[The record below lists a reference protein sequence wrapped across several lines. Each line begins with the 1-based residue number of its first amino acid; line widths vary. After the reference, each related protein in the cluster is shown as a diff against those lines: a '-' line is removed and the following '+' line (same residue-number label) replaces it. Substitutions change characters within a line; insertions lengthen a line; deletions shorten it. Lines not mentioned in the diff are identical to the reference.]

1 MTTVSRVGPRL
12 RHLPA
17 PRRGHPSPRPRLHLR
32 TGFLTAHTAEIRT
45 LRTKLLPAL
54 RAAEHRYDVPL
65 VFPEP

>member
-1 MTTVSRVGPRL
+1 MRPVEAVRAPARL
-12 RHLPA
+12 R
-17 PRRGHPSPRPRLHLR
+17 LR

-65 VFPEP
+65 VFPAP

>member
-1 MTTVSRVGPRL
+1 MEAESGRVYATCMRPVEAVRAPARL
-12 RHLPA
+12 R
-17 PRRGHPSPRPRLHLR
+17 LR